1 MQPSPLA
8 RLYLNIAMS
17 AILACRLKIAN
28 RTTSGFGKTN
38 IFVRMN
44 PLADVKKIEKI
55 SKALGDTYRIQMMEA
70 IRKEDGWMPC
80 ATLISMFDLAQSTV
94 SHHLKQLV
102 DAELLITEK
111 DGRST
116 LYRINK
122 EVVNGYVGYLNQM
135 GKE

>member
-1 MQPSPLA
+1 
-8 RLYLNIAMS
+8 
-17 AILACRLKIAN
+17 
-28 RTTSGFGKTN
+28 
-38 IFVRMN
+38 MN

-70 IRKEDGWMPC
+70 IRNEEGWMPC

-122 EVVNGYVGYLNQM
+122 DVVKEYVGYLNQM
-135 GKE
+135 GRE

>member
-1 MQPSPLA
+1 MVISQNVNFKVKGL
-8 RLYLNIAMS
+8 M
-17 AILACRLKIAN
+17 AINL
-28 RTTSGFGKTN
+28 GKTD
-38 IFVRMN
+38 IFVWMN

-102 DAELLITEK
+102 DAELLVTEK

-122 EVVNGYVGYLNQM
+122 DVVNEYVGYLNQM
-135 GKE
+135 GRE